1 MPYEKVNNRNSNDT
15 DGRLLHHIVR
25 PPAQLSAGGDRQFSE
40 SVNRSITRVSHNMEF
55 EETRRGLINDAKNYI
70 RSSEKVSKRD
80 TMIPQLN
87 NAQAVNTHMKKD
99 TTTAPMLE
107 TMPGMPPK
115 TP

>member
-1 MPYEKVNNRNSNDT
+1 MKKST
-15 DGRLLHHIVR
+15 IVIVTILMGVCFIILFVL
-25 PPAQLSAGGDRQFSE
+25 QLSYLREVIDMRREQFSE
-40 SVNRSITRVSHNMEF
+40 SVNRSITRVSHTMEF

-99 TTTAPMLE
+99 TTTCLLYTSDAADE
-107 TMPGMPPK
+107 
-115 TP
+115 